1 MERLKSQD
9 RRGKEK
15 IEKLKKWQRTKQTIL
30 AHYRITYTSWRQYH
44 EAHDNGTIDLGSDK
58 FELKKMGPKKDYGAA
73 EKKRIELAVDLQTVA
88 DLGKKPQYEKV
99 AQLASKVV
107 PGVQPTKKKIRAAFK
122 TSETHSQNSAKPVS
136 QNKMEAYTEDNM
148 ISFFV
153 ARCALVFGLS
163 DDECKQVKTA
173 LKQGTP
179 LPEGLSHKKP
189 VIEIFISLDERSS
202 QVETRREA
210 KVFGNRSIPS
220 QRVDPGE
227 LSEKITTITCSVLDY
242 KKRTAYL
249 LDPEI
254 LIQKKLITAA
264 LAEALPAGVVM
275 QYSESGGTTK
285 ETWPLTVKRVLEDVK
300 RPNPESDPT
309 RWLISSDLPTV
320 HQCGEA
326 VELVEE
332 FGPTWQAIA
341 TQGSGAFQRE
351 DAKSIHNKIDQLYQK
366 LVAEHQKQTGESL
379 LAQQAVLFSIQAYQS
394 ISTWD
399 VLKAANEVGEPVP
412 GETLAQTLIKQT
424 RVIRDKCVTPASF
437 HEDIEQRLAELAE
450 DEKTPAHYKEV
461 FAELLKELIAK
472 LTDIQD
478 EKKQQRLKRQ
488 QLKDKKNA
496 FKLGPNRQVTG
507 AGVVEAL
514 KAQEE
519 ERKRNQEEKEEK
531 RRAKAAKAADKKI
544 IEENSRAE
552 ET

>member
-1 MERLKSQD
+1 
-9 RRGKEK
+9 
-15 IEKLKKWQRTKQTIL
+15 
-30 AHYRITYTSWRQYH
+30 
-44 EAHDNGTIDLGSDK
+44 
-58 FELKKMGPKKDYGAA
+58 
-73 EKKRIELAVDLQTVA
+73 
-88 DLGKKPQYEKV
+88 
-99 AQLASKVV
+99 
-107 PGVQPTKKKIRAAFK
+107 
-122 TSETHSQNSAKPVS
+122 
-136 QNKMEAYTEDNM
+136 
-148 ISFFV
+148 
-153 ARCALVFGLS
+153 
-163 DDECKQVKTA
+163 
-173 LKQGTP
+173 
-179 LPEGLSHKKP
+179 
-189 VIEIFISLDERSS
+189 
-202 QVETRREA
+202 
-210 KVFGNRSIPS
+210 
-220 QRVDPGE
+220 
-227 LSEKITTITCSVLDY
+227 
-242 KKRTAYL
+242 
-249 LDPEI
+249 
-254 LIQKKLITAA
+254 
-264 LAEALPAGVVM
+264 M

-326 VELVEE
+326 VQLVEK

-472 LTDIQD
+472 VTDIQD

-488 QLKDKKNA
+488 QLKNKKNA

-519 ERKRNQEEKEEK
+519 EQKRNQEEKEEK
-531 RRAKAAKAADKKI
+531 RRAKAAKAADKKRI
-544 IEENSRAE
+544 QVQKRLEKEQKAKKKQRNMRREALRQRKSQEEKIQQEEEKRDSKARPKKKSSKKRHLPDTAPKASRA
-552 ET
+552 TPPRKRVRRSS